1 MNNNRTI
8 IIACV
13 LVGVGAIMA
22 GVGYLSGG
30 YKSVKEFKGFSIG
43 QNIKDNSKCTKKD
56 EELSAFKNI
65 DLDVDYGDV
74 EIVKGDNYRI
84 VAEYNEKY
92 EELSYEVKGDKLIVK
107 NKQIANMGI
116 NNFNNFEVK
125 VYVPKDAELD
135 NLNLKVNCGK
145 LILDD
150 LKCNEIYASNDFGN
164 IKGKNIDTNKFEGN
178 LESGSLEL
186 NKFKADNAVIKN
198 QFGDIKG
205 KELCTNGLDINI
217 ESGKVDIA
225 GKFSGKNS
233 VDSEFGK
240 VIIENDLKKEECG
253 YDVDVEFG
261 KFVVDGK
268 KFVNDHESYNES
280 SDNNFKIKCSS
291 GDVELDF
298 NK

>member
-1 MNNNRTI
+1 MNQSKITATTI
-8 IIACV
+8 TKYIE
-13 LVGVGAIMA
+13 
-22 GVGYLSGG
+22 YL
-30 YKSVKEFKGFSIG
+30 
-43 QNIKDNSKCTKKD
+43 
-56 EELSAFKNI
+56 
-65 DLDVDYGDV
+65 
-74 EIVKGDNYRI
+74 
-84 VAEYNEKY
+84 
-92 EELSYEVKGDKLIVK
+92 
-107 NKQIANMGI
+107 
-116 NNFNNFEVK
+116 
-125 VYVPKDAELD
+125 KDAFMIEEA
-135 NLNLKVNCGK
+135 NR
-145 LILDD
+145 
-150 LKCNEIYASNDFGN
+150 Y
-164 IKGKNIDTNKFEGN
+164 
-178 LESGSLEL
+178 
-186 NKFKADNAVIKN
+186 
-198 QFGDIKG
+198 DIKG